1 MIEYIKIKTKNNVN
15 KQNDKRKHED
25 KYIFKL
31 KFIKFDYKKNLFF
44 FPFKNGYFPKIN
56 NVTKSIEKFE
66 NVKLYKEQPSK
77 NRNKKIPNSTCTLKA
92 NK

>member
-1 MIEYIKIKTKNNVN
+1 MIENIKIKTKNNVN

-44 FPFKNGYFPKIN
+44 FLLRMDIYP
-56 NVTKSIEKFE
+56 
-66 NVKLYKEQPSK
+66 
-77 NRNKKIPNSTCTLKA
+77 R
-92 NK
+92 